1 MPMSESHQGRDL
13 SARWWLAS
21 LAVIGA
27 LLLAPL
33 TTAAGGPP
41 SGVSNDEW
49 AGIQTQIEVERHAIT
64 DSDRPGRL
72 YRADNPAQRFTAHF
86 GDEDVVIKSRGRGK
100 PDWHLGLRL
109 TAWGAADNLQPVH
122 PGAAFAEG
130 NRVEIRRGPL
140 TEWYVNTTM
149 GLEQGFT
156 IDAPPGEGFKELV
169 LEMTIE
175 GDLTAEL
182 AESGQAVSFHR
193 EGSNATLTYSG
204 LRVWDAVENP
214 LEARM
219 ELAGEGYRLRLVIS
233 VEGAAWPLTVDPV
246 FSFEQKIPSPLDPD
260 PLSGR
265 FGFDVDL
272 DGDWMVVGRLGDRG
286 FGTVG
291 AHIYQR
297 DGGAPTGW
305 EHVVEIEPN
314 DHGADWDHVS
324 VAMSGDFVIIGVPD
338 SGTYGKAYVFQRD
351 HGGPD
356 AWGQVSTIESDIDR
370 AYYFGHSV
378 ALDGSTAII
387 GASRANSGG
396 AAYVYEQSP
405 AGSGNWELLKK
416 VPNPNPAAGGSFGSS
431 ASLDGD
437 TAVIGTKHGSA
448 HVFYRDQNGADS
460 WGLVATTNQDGDAVT
475 VSGDVAVIG
484 DVSFGSGGGAHV
496 FERNHGGPN
505 AWGHL
510 ISITG
515 NDTDD
520 GDQFG
525 ICVAV
530 DADVIVVGAV
540 AEDSAGENSGAA
552 YIFLRDHGG
561 ADSWGQA
568 AKITASDASVYGSFG
583 WSTTVSGDTVVVG
596 SLLYR
601 FDDYGFFSSMYV
613 FERNQ
618 GGADVWGQAEKI
630 PSPPFFTA
638 SFNHFGKSVDTEGDT
653 VTVGA
658 PEGGDRGWVHIF
670 RPAPD
675 GSGSWERQIRIT
687 ADDDES
693 PWQDHF
699 GFSTAISGDT
709 LVVGAYGDNKYDP
722 PNTYWDT
729 GSAYIF
735 QRDQGG
741 PDNWGVV
748 TRIYRH
754 TFRFFGYSVAID
766 GDTVIVGGE
775 GHPYYPFPPA
785 HIFQRD
791 HTGPNAW
798 GHVAELIPSDAE
810 TSNYQFRRVA
820 ISGDIAVLSSFNNG
834 AVYMFERDHGGMNN
848 WGETAKFE
856 TECFVG
862 GVAID
867 DDTLVIG
874 ALDGSDSGSGGGAAF
889 IFQRD
894 HGGPNAWGRVA
905 TIIPHDSSLRD
916 DFGYSVSID
925 GDTLV
930 VGEDS
935 SGEIGS
941 VYSFHRDHG
950 GRDNWGETGMFSGF
964 DTYSLFGTSVSVSD
978 GVAIVGAFQD
988 GEAGI
993 EAGAAYIFT
1002 IGMPLFFDDFESG
1015 DTSLWSGTVP

>member
-1 MPMSESHQGRDL
+1 MRESHRDRGL
-13 SARWWLAS
+13 SARWWLARS
-21 LAVIGA
+21 AVIGA
-27 LLLAPL
+27 LLFAPL
-33 TTAAGGPP
+33 ASGADGPP
-41 SGVSNDEW
+41 AGVSNDEW
-49 AGIQTQIEVERHAIT
+49 AGIQSQIEVERHKIT
-64 DSDRPGRL
+64 ESDRPGRL

-86 GDEDVVIKSRGRGK
+86 GAEDVLIAPRGRGE
-100 PDWHLGLRL
+100 PSWQLGLRL
-109 TAWGAADNLQPVH
+109 TAWGAAHHLHQVEF
-122 PGAAFAEG
+122 ATAIAEG
-130 NRVEIRRGPL
+130 NRVEYRRGPL
-140 TEWYVNTTM
+140 TEWYVNTAM

-156 IDAPPGEGFKELV
+156 IEAPPGDGIDELV

-204 LRVWDAVENP
+204 LKVWDAVEEP
-214 LEARM
+214 LEAWM
-219 ELAGEGYRLRLVIS
+219 ELTGEGSHLRLVFS
-233 VEGAAWPLTVDPV
+233 VEDPAWPLTVDPV

-260 PLSGR
+260 PFSGD
-265 FGFDVDL
+265 FGFNVDL
-272 DGDWMVVGRLGDRG
+272 DGDWMVVGRLGDKG

-291 AHIYQR
+291 AHIYQS
-297 DGGAPTGW
+297 DGGDPTGW
-305 EHVVEIEPN
+305 EHVVEIEPD
-314 DHGADWDHVS
+314 DHGADWEHVS
-324 VAMSGDFVIIGVPD
+324 VAMSGDIVIIGVPD

-356 AWGQVSTIESDIDR
+356 AWGQVSTIEADTDR
-370 AYYFGHSV
+370 AYHFGYSV
-378 ALDGSTAII
+378 ALDGGTAII
-387 GASRANSGG
+387 GASRADSVEG

-405 AGSGNWELLKK
+405 AGSGDWELLKK
-416 VPNPNPAAGGSFGSS
+416 IPNPDPAAGGFFGSS

-437 TAVIGTKHGSA
+437 TAVIGTNHGSA

-460 WGLVATTNQDGDAVT
+460 WGHVATTSQDGDAVT

-515 NDTDD
+515 NDTD
-520 GDQFG
+520 GRDQFG

-530 DADVIVVGAV
+530 DTDVIVVGAA

-561 ADSWGQA
+561 VDSWGQA
-568 AKITASDASVYGSFG
+568 AKITALDASDYDNFG
-583 WSTTVSGDTVVVG
+583 WSATVSGDTVVVG
-596 SLLYR
+596 SMQYR
-601 FDDYGFFSSMYV
+601 FDDYEYYGSVYV
-613 FERNQ
+613 FGRDQ
-618 GGADVWGQAEKI
+618 GGADAWGQAAKI
-630 PSPPFFTA
+630 PSPPFHSA
-638 SFNHFGKSVDTEGDT
+638 WFNHFGTSVDMEGDAAF
-653 VTVGA
+653 VGA
-658 PEGGDRGWVHIF
+658 PKGQGRGWVHIY
-670 RPAPD
+670 RQAPD
-675 GSGSWERQIRIT
+675 GSGKWERLTRIT

-693 PWQDHF
+693 PWGDYF
-699 GFSTAISGDT
+699 GYSTAVSGDT

-722 PNTYWDT
+722 TSTYWDT

-775 GHPYYPFPPA
+775 GDPYYGIPPA

-810 TSNYQFRRVA
+810 TSYYPVRRVA
-820 ISGDIAVLSSFNNG
+820 ISGDIAVLSWFNNG
-834 AVYMFERDHGGMNN
+834 AVYMFEREHGGMSN

-856 TECFVG
+856 TECYVG

-894 HGGPNAWGRVA
+894 HGGPNVWGQVA
-905 TIIPHDSSLRD
+905 TIIPHDSSLHD
-916 DFGYSVSID
+916 GFGVSVSID
-925 GDTLV
+925 GDTVV
-930 VGEDS
+930 VGKSS
-935 SGEIGS
+935 SGEIGT
-941 VYSFHRDHG
+941 VYSFHRNHG
-950 GRDNWGETGMFSGF
+950 GPDNWGETGKFSGF
-964 DTYSLFGTSVSVSD
+964 DTYSQFGTSVSVTD
-978 GVAIVGAFQD
+978 GMAIVGAYVD
-988 GEAGI
+988 SEAGI

-1002 IGMPLFFDDFESG
+1002 IGTPLFFDGFESG
-1015 DTSLWSGTVP
+1015 DTSPWSGTVP